1 MQMQTLTGERRTVT
15 LIKMHNF
22 ALLASAVLCC
32 ICIKCGSEPL
42 TTSLPNRRAIY
53 LPSTLHLDR
62 CLRTGFYF
70 GGACF
75 LLFITLSGAHRHRQR
90 HRPKMLRVRWLRSA
104 FISRMSDLPPR
115 GGVPAPS
122 PTSAIFTIKKL
133 NTEFTLSLDGL
144 VGKTPFHGRAA
155 ETDIIIAAVAAAI
168 LRRRVASDVAGGGCV
183 RRSGSRSPFR
193 QEFALLR

>member
-1 MQMQTLTGERRTVT
+1 MQMQMQTLTGERRTVT

-42 TTSLPNRRAIY
+42 TTSLPNHRAIY

-122 PTSAIFTIKKL
+122 PLLQYSQLKSSTQNLHCRLMVWWVKLHSTDEQPRQTS
-133 NTEFTLSLDGL
+133 SSQ
-144 VGKTPFHGRAA
+144 P
-155 ETDIIIAAVAAAI
+155 
-168 LRRRVASDVAGGGCV
+168 
-183 RRSGSRSPFR
+183 
-193 QEFALLR
+193 